1 MFAVGLH
8 EQARTKKYC
17 LIPLPV
23 IPGLALAVMLNCIPS
38 RRLFSYNLK
47 EEKKERCGGN
57 ALTQVCTFALEQPG
71 SKV

>member
-1 MFAVGLH
+1 MFAVELH
-8 EQARTKKYC
+8 EQAQTKKYC

-47 EEKKERCGGN
+47 EEKKKDVEGM
-57 ALTQVCTFALEQPG
+57 P
-71 SKV
+71 